1 METQE
6 GYSILQDSFIAA
18 FTRPLYRRWLAAAVA
33 SGAIEVPAGTD
44 MSSLFN
50 AVYSGPVMPWIDP
63 LKEAN
68 AWRVLI
74 RGGAA
79 TEGDWVRARG
89 GAPADVKRRRKAET
103 DENRKLG
110 LVFDT
115 DPAHETGEQS
125 DVKEE
130 KKDPE
135 KSTQGDGSRAR
146 EERKRR

>member
-1 METQE
+1 
-6 GYSILQDSFIAA
+6 
-18 FTRPLYRRWLAAAVA
+18 
-33 SGAIEVPAGTD
+33 
-44 MSSLFN
+44 
-50 AVYSGPVMPWIDP
+50 MPWIDP
-63 LKEAN
+63 VKEAN

-79 TEGDWVRARG
+79 TESDWVRARG
-89 GAPADVKRRRKAET
+89 GAPAEVKRRRKAEI

-130 KKDPE
+130 KKDSE
-135 KSTQGDGSRAR
+135 QSTQGDGSRAR